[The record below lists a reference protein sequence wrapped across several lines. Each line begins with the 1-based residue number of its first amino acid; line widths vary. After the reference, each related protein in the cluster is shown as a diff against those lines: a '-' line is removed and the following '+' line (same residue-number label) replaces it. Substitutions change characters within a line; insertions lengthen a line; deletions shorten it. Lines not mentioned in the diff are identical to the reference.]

1 VRRLSISLYL
11 LVALAE
17 LIHWA
22 IVPLIPAFAARFSLS
37 EVQSGALVAS
47 TGLATLVVSVP
58 AGMLADRLGAR
69 RLTLWAGAAMTIAAF
84 GQALAPTYALL
95 LGARLL
101 FGLGF
106 GIVWTSGLAWLSA
119 VTATLR
125 SRAALG
131 ASVTSAGVGTVVA
144 PGFAGVVSEALGL
157 AAPFVVAGAAAA
169 VVTVVLATAAAGPG
183 DSTDEEWP
191 SLALFRAA
199 YRDPALA
206 TAMVAI
212 LLGGLAGGMISLLAP
227 LQLHVAGF
235 SGASIGLVFSIAAL
249 LFIVGSALPV
259 WAGERAVKV
268 PAVLVAAV
276 SLALALS
283 PATVSGGAIAVVTAV
298 CLSAPVR
305 AFLYTASYPLGAAGG
320 PRAGVGAGTVM
331 GLLNGAWAL
340 TTVIGPLGAGALAQ
354 ALGERAGYGVLLAL
368 VAAMLGAVW
377 PRGRAPR
384 RVAAAS
390 DI

>member
-1 VRRLSISLYL
+1 MRRLSIALYL

-58 AGMLADRLGAR
+58 AGMLADRVGAR
-69 RLTLWAGAAMTIAAF
+69 RLTLWAGAGMAIAAF

-106 GIVWTSGLAWLSA
+106 GIVWTAGLAWLSA
-119 VTATLR
+119 VTATRR
-125 SRAALG
+125 SRRALG
-131 ASVTSAGVGTVVA
+131 ATVTSAGVGTVVA
-144 PGFAGVVSEALGL
+144 PGFAGVVAQELGL
-157 AAPFVVAGAAAA
+157 AAPFVLAGAAAA
-169 VVTVVLATAAAGPG
+169 AVTVVLATAAGPG
-183 DSTDEEWP
+183 AATGEERAG
-191 SLALFRAA
+191 LAVIRAA
-199 YRDPALA
+199 SREPALVA
-206 TAMVAI
+206 AIAAI

-227 LQLHVAGF
+227 LELHVAGF
-235 SGASIGLVFSIAAL
+235 SGASIGLAFSTAAL
-249 LFIVGSALPV
+249 LFIAASAATV
-259 WAGERAVKV
+259 WAGERTVKV
-268 PAVLVAAV
+268 RAVLIAAV
-276 SLALALS
+276 ALALAIS
-283 PATVSGGAIAVVTAV
+283 PATLSGGAVAVVTAM
-298 CLSAPVR
+298 CLSAPLR

-340 TTVIGPLGAGALAQ
+340 TTVLGPLSAGALAQ
-354 ALGERAGYGVLLAL
+354 GVGERASYGVLQALAMAS
-368 VAAMLGAVW
+368 VGVVW
-377 PRGRAPR
+377 LRGRGPR
-384 RVAAAS
+384 RVAAAP

>member
-1 VRRLSISLYL
+1 MRRFSVSLYL

-47 TGLATLVVSVP
+47 TGLATLVVSIP

-69 RLTLWAGAAMTIAAF
+69 RLTLWAGRSMAIAAF

-95 LGARLL
+95 LVARLV

-106 GIVWTSGLAWLSA
+106 GIVWTAGLAWLSA
-119 VTATLR
+119 ATASRR

-131 ASVTSAGVGTVVA
+131 ATVTSAGVGTVVA
-144 PGFAGVVSEALGL
+144 PGFAGVVAQALGL

-169 VVTVVLATAAAGPG
+169 AVTAVLATAAAGPG
-183 DSTDEEWP
+183 DATSEKRP
-191 SLALFRAA
+191 SLAAILAA
-199 YRDPALA
+199 YREPRLVAA
-206 TAMVAI
+206 IAAI

-227 LQLHVAGF
+227 LELHVAGF
-235 SGASIGLVFSIAAL
+235 SGASIGLAFSAAAL
-249 LFIVGSALPV
+249 LFIAASAVTV
-259 WAGERAVKV
+259 WAGDRAVTV
-268 PAVLVAAV
+268 PAVIVAAV

-283 PATVSGGAIAVVTAV
+283 PATLSGAAIAVVAAM
-298 CLSAPVR
+298 CLSAPLR

-320 PRAGVGAGTVM
+320 PCAGVGAGTVM

-340 TTVIGPLGAGALAQ
+340 TTVLGPLGAGALAQ
-354 ALGERAGYGVLLAL
+354 TVGERASYGLLQVLA
-368 VAAMLGAVW
+368 VAAVGAVW
-377 PRGRAPR
+377 LRGRGAQP
-384 RVAAAS
+384 VAQA
-390 DI
+390 

>member
-1 VRRLSISLYL
+1 MRRLSISLYL

-37 EVQSGALVAS
+37 DVQSGALVAS
-47 TGLATLVVSVP
+47 TGLATLFVSVP

-69 RLTLWAGAAMTIAAF
+69 RLTLCAGAGMGIAAF
-84 GQALAPTYALL
+84 GQALAPTYAAL
-95 LGARLL
+95 LGARLV

-106 GIVWTSGLAWLSA
+106 GIVWTAGLAWLST
-119 VTATLR
+119 VTASRR

-131 ASVTSAGVGTVVA
+131 TTVTSAGVGTVVA
-144 PGFAGVVSEALGL
+144 PGFAGVVAGVLGL
-157 AAPFVVAGAAAA
+157 AAPFWVAGAAALA
-169 VVTVVLATAAAGPG
+169 VTVVLATATVGPG
-183 DSTDEEWP
+183 EPADEERP
-191 SLALFRAA
+191 TLSAIRAA
-199 YRDPALA
+199 YREPALLA
-206 TAMVAI
+206 AITAI

-227 LQLHVAGF
+227 LELDDAGF
-235 SGASIGLVFSIAAL
+235 SGASIGLAFSAAAL
-249 LFIVGSALPV
+249 LFIAGSAATV

-268 PAVLVAAV
+268 RTVLVAAA

-283 PATVSGGAIAVVTAV
+283 PATLSGAAIAVVTAM

-305 AFLYTASYPLGAAGG
+305 ALLYTTSYPLGATGG
-320 PRAGVGAGTVM
+320 PRASVGPGTVM

-340 TTVIGPLGAGALAQ
+340 TTVLGPLGAGTLAQ
-354 ALGERAGYGVLLAL
+354 AIGERGSYGVLQALAG
-368 VAAMLGAVW
+368 AAVGAVW
-377 PRGRAPR
+377 LRWRGARPVAP
-384 RVAAAS
+384 VS

>member
-1 VRRLSISLYL
+1 MRRLSIALYL

-69 RLTLWAGAAMTIAAF
+69 RLTLWAGAGMAIAAF

-106 GIVWTSGLAWLSA
+106 GIVWTAGLAWLSA
-119 VTATLR
+119 VTATRR
-125 SRAALG
+125 SRRALG
-131 ASVTSAGVGTVVA
+131 ATVTSAGVGTVVA
-144 PGFAGVVSEALGL
+144 PGFAGVVAQAWGL
-157 AAPFVVAGAAAA
+157 AAPFVLAGAAAA
-169 VVTVVLATAAAGPG
+169 AVTVVLATADAGPG
-183 DSTDEEWP
+183 DSTDEERAG
-191 SLALFRAA
+191 LAVIRAA
-199 YRDPALA
+199 AREPALVA
-206 TAMVAI
+206 AIAAI

-227 LQLHVAGF
+227 LELHVAGF
-235 SGASIGLVFSIAAL
+235 SGASIGLAFSTAAL
-249 LFIVGSALPV
+249 LFIAGSAATV

-268 PAVLVAAV
+268 PAVLLAAV
-276 SLALALS
+276 SLALAIS
-283 PATVSGGAIAVVTAV
+283 PATLSGAAVAVVAAM
-298 CLSAPVR
+298 CLSAPLR

-340 TTVIGPLGAGALAQ
+340 TTVLGPLSAGTLAQ
-354 ALGERAGYGVLLAL
+354 VVGERASYGVLQALAI
-368 VAAMLGAVW
+368 AAVGTVW
-377 PRGRAPR
+377 LRGRSPR
-384 RVAAAS
+384 RVAEAS

>member
-1 VRRLSISLYL
+1 MRRLSISLYL

-101 FGLGF
+101 FGIGF

-119 VTATLR
+119 VTATRR
-125 SRAALG
+125 SRTALG
-131 ASVTSAGVGTVVA
+131 ATVTSAGVGTVVA
-144 PGFAGVVSEALGL
+144 PGFAGAVSELLGL

-169 VVTVVLATAAAGPG
+169 AVTVVLATAAVGPG
-183 DSTDEEWP
+183 DSTDEGRP
-191 SLALFRAA
+191 SLAVFRAA
-199 YRDPALA
+199 YRDPALGA
-206 TAMVAI
+206 AMAAI

-227 LQLHVAGF
+227 LELHVAGF
-235 SGASIGLVFSIAAL
+235 SGASIGLIFSIAAL
-249 LFIVGSALPV
+249 LFIVGSALTV

-320 PRAGVGAGTVM
+320 ERAAVGAGTVM

-340 TTVIGPLGAGALAQ
+340 TTVIGPLSAGALAQ
-354 ALGERAGYGVLLAL
+354 TLGERAGYGVLQALAAG
-368 VAAMLGAVW
+368 VVGAVW
-377 PRGRAPR
+377 LLGRAPP
-384 RVAAAS
+384 RVAAPT

>member
-1 VRRLSISLYL
+1 MRRLSISLYL

-84 GQALAPTYALL
+84 GQALAPSYALL

-119 VTATLR
+119 VTANRR

-131 ASVTSAGVGTVVA
+131 ATVTSAGVGTVVA
-144 PGFAGVVSEALGL
+144 PGFAGVVSEVLGL

-169 VVTVVLATAAAGPG
+169 AVTVVLATAAPRPG
-183 DSTDEEWP
+183 DSRDEERP
-191 SLALFRAA
+191 SLAVFRAA
-199 YRDPALA
+199 FRDPGLA
-206 TAMVAI
+206 TAMAAI

-227 LQLHVAGF
+227 LELHVAGF
-235 SGASIGLVFSIAAL
+235 SGASIGLAFSTAAL
-249 LFIVGSALPV
+249 LFIAASAATV
-259 WAGERAVKV
+259 WAGERAVTV
-268 PAVLVAAV
+268 PAVLIAAV
-276 SLALALS
+276 SLALAIS
-283 PATVSGGAIAVVTAV
+283 PATVSGGAVAVVTAV
-298 CLSAPVR
+298 CLSAPAR
-305 AFLYTASYPLGAAGG
+305 AFLYTASYPLGAAAA
-320 PRAGVGAGTVM
+320 PRAGLGAGTVM

-354 ALGERAGYGVLLAL
+354 ALGERAGYGVLQALAG
-368 VAAMLGAVW
+368 VVVGAVW
-377 PRGRAPR
+377 LRGRASR
-384 RVAAAS
+384 RLAAAS